1 MKKQGR
7 KKKVKQSIR
16 MRNWRKVLRI
26 CIVIGIIMMVLQVL
40 QSNALQRN
48 FRNQND
54 SLTAIRKYQ
63 LATQQMMY
71 KARCYISDKNAMYMV
86 EYNELVKEDGTVD
99 LSLQKI
105 KESGLTGNEKQLLED
120 AESTYQQLITMN
132 DEIFSLMKSGDFD
145 GALNKISSSEYENPN
160 KELVA
165 SINQLSDEVTQRF
178 DSRINGSRI
187 LASWSNADVVIMLI
201 VLFILVGRFIRFSN
215 EELLN
220 PIIRV
225 KKQMEHIS
233 NGDFSQ
239 EFDMEVD
246 QTEVG
251 EMVGSI
257 VQMKHN
263 LNEMISEVNFALN
276 KIAGQDLT
284 VSLTTEY
291 VGQLKSIK
299 ESIQN
304 ILDNMNFFMKQTN
317 ISAEL
322 VAGGSQQ
329 VASTAQTIAEGTAD
343 QASSIE
349 ELQATIE
356 NIFDEVDKTA
366 NNASNADK
374 LARIMREELNNS
386 NVQME
391 AVVTAMDDISESSK
405 QISQII
411 QTIEGIAEQTNLL
424 ALNAS
429 IEAARA
435 GEAGRGFAVVA
446 DQVSKLAAE
455 SATAANNSNIFI
467 EASLRAVEL
476 GNTKV
481 DTTAHMLR
489 KTLAKAKELGD
500 NIDLISQASSSQA
513 NALDEVSKGIE
524 QISKVIEEQSK
535 VSEQSAGASEELTA
549 QAEALRE
556 MVESFKLNN
565 SNENII

>member
-1 MKKQGR
+1 MKKQGS
-7 KKKVKQSIR
+7 KKIVKQSVR
-16 MRNWRKVLRI
+16 MRKWRKGLRI
-26 CIVIGIIMMVLQVL
+26 CITFGIIMMVLQVL

-48 FRNQND
+48 FTNQHN
-54 SLTAIRKYQ
+54 SLTAIQEYQ

-71 KARCYISDKNAMYMV
+71 KATCYITNQNAIYMD
-86 EYNELVKEDGTVD
+86 EYNELVKEEGTVE

-105 KESGLTGNEKQLLED
+105 NELGLKGNEKQLLED
-120 AESTYQQLITMN
+120 ADGTYQQLITMN
-132 DEIFSLMKSGDFD
+132 EEIFAMMASGDLDGAMSEIFST
-145 GALNKISSSEYENPN
+145 EYENT
-160 KELVA
+160 KTTLVT
-165 SINQLSDEVTQRF
+165 SIDQLSNEVTKRF
-178 DSRINGSRI
+178 DSRISSSRF
-187 LASWSNADVVIMLI
+187 LAYWANADVVIVLI
-201 VLFILVGRFIRFSN
+201 VLFILVGKFLRFSN
-215 EELLN
+215 DELLN

-225 KKQMEHIS
+225 KRQMEHIS
-233 NGDFSQ
+233 NGELAQ

-257 VQMKHN
+257 VQMKQN
-263 LNEMISEVNFALN
+263 LNGMISEVSFALN
-276 KIAGQDLT
+276 AIADQDLT
-284 VSLTTEY
+284 VSLTAEY

-304 ILDNMNFFMKQTN
+304 ILTNMNSFMKQTN
-317 ISAEL
+317 LSADL

-329 VASTAQTIAEGTAD
+329 IAATAQAIAEGTAD

-356 NIFDEVDKTA
+356 NIFDEVDRTA

-374 LARIMREELNNS
+374 LARIMGEELNNS
-386 NVQME
+386 NMQME
-391 AVVTAMDDISESSK
+391 AVVTAMNDISESSK

-481 DTTAHMLR
+481 DKTADMLR
-489 KTLAKAKELGD
+489 KTVAKAKELGE

-513 NALDEVSKGIE
+513 NALDEVTKGIE
-524 QISKVIEEQSK
+524 QISKVIEGQTK

-549 QAEALRE
+549 QAETLRE
-556 MVESFKLNN
+556 MVARFKLNN
-565 SNENII
+565 